1 LNVQVED
8 ENMAR
13 IAFSVPDIDCQRCA
27 QTIQQQ
33 LGRVEGASA
42 VEVDVPRKIVAVEYD
57 PRQTTP
63 EALRNELER
72 SGFPP
77 EEASGNLDTL
87 QQPSTDKTGNLSA
100 KQRPTGWYALLAL
113 VVLALALAG
122 YAGYVIYPRF
132 GLPAVEGVTL
142 LELAVA
148 AGVASFFSP
157 CSFPLLITLLAR
169 QTQAESRQGKVA
181 GVPIGRG
188 LLFAAALSSGAAVF
202 LILSGLI
209 IALGGE
215 ALFEQVTFTS
225 LISRIIRAVVG
236 VLLIVLGLMQ
246 VGIIR
251 SRLHIVEHISRPL
264 MWFQAR
270 YRRESAMMGFVL
282 FGFAYLLAG
291 FGWTGPILAGLAGHA
306 FITGGF
312 GASLGAFVTAAFVIV
327 VLMFALSLSVATAQ
341 EGVVSAIRARVG
353 QVKRW
358 GGWILALVG
367 AWFIVLA
374 LFAESF
380 AGIFPVWIKLPILW
394 YAALI
399 WVI

>member
-1 LNVQVED
+1 VQVED

-142 LELAVA
+142 LALAVA

-291 FGWTGPILAGLAGHA
+291 FG
-306 FITGGF
+306 
-312 GASLGAFVTAAFVIV
+312 
-327 VLMFALSLSVATAQ
+327 
-341 EGVVSAIRARVG
+341 
-353 QVKRW
+353 
-358 GGWILALVG
+358 
-367 AWFIVLA
+367 
-374 LFAESF
+374 
-380 AGIFPVWIKLPILW
+380 
-394 YAALI
+394 
-399 WVI
+399 